1 MRIFAADFR
10 QALRIVWLA
19 VSFVI
24 LAALAAP
31 FALGQERLAH
41 LLPPC
46 EWKVKYH
53 RECPFCGMTTSFI
66 DISEGQFGNARRA
79 NQAGIPLYLL
89 FLTNE
94 AGVLTFV
101 RRKGFTICK
110 R

>member
-1 MRIFAADFR
+1 MRIFTPDAR
-10 QALRIVWLA
+10 QALKIVWLV
-19 VSFVI
+19 VSLLI
-24 LAALAAP
+24 LAALTAP

-66 DISEGQFGNARRA
+66 DISEGQFGNAHRA
-79 NQAGIPLYLL
+79 NRAGIPLYCAFASNELGLL
-89 FLTNE
+89 AFI
-94 AGVLTFV
+94 
-101 RRKGFTICK
+101 RRKGAACK